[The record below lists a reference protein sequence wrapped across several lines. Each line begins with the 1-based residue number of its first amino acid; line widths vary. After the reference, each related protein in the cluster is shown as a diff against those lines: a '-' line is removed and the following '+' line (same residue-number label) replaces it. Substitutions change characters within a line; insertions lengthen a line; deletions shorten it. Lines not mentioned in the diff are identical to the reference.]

1 MELTKKEIEDSL
13 KLSPKHMAAVKVLE
27 RLVRL
32 LRPVWRL
39 GFMRRLISRTT
50 SGRIGMISGY
60 ERRGEHDRAAD
71 LAIELLIENRHR
83 PRGNV
88 FFPSGRDHW
97 WLLMHS
103 AASNLAKC
111 GDQEK
116 MEEMIELARNYDEP
130 FQGFDVAASFLAFST
145 WKYREGDYDAAIEFA
160 EIAASADDTWAE
172 PDFRLGWYCLVL
184 GGDAM
189 RHLTRAVSKDH
200 RILSRIE
207 NDSECR
213 KHPQIIQ
220 ELKDLSVDDIVTVRD
235 ESDAKDRDDAVD

>member
-1 MELTKKEIEDSL
+1 MEPTKKEIEDIL
-13 KLSPKHMAAVKVLE
+13 KSSAKHRAAVKVLE

-32 LRPVWRL
+32 LRPVARL

-50 SGRIGMISGY
+50 SGRIGMISRY
-60 ERRGEHDRAAD
+60 AKRGEHDRAAD

-83 PRGNV
+83 PTGN
-88 FFPSGRDHW
+88 FFPSSRDHW
-97 WLLMHS
+97 WLFMW
-103 AASNLAKC
+103 AAARNLDKC

-116 MEEMIELARNYDEP
+116 MEEMIELARNGVEP
-130 FQGFDVAASFLAFST
+130 FQGYLVAGSYLAFST

-172 PDFRLGWYCLVL
+172 PDFILGWYCLIL

-220 ELKDLSVDDIVTVRD
+220 ELKDLSVDDIVTVRS
-235 ESDAKDRDDAVD
+235 ESDANDQDDAVD